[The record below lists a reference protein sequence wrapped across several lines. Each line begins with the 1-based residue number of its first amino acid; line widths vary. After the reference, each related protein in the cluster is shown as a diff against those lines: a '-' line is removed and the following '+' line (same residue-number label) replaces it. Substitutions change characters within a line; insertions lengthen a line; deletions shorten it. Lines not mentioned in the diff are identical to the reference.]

1 MKAYIISIGDE
12 LLLGHTINT
21 NVAFI
26 GSALANINIKVI
38 KSSVVGDDFEMII
51 NEFKLAFE
59 NADLIITTGGLG
71 PTHDDLTRSCVI
83 KFFNTELVL
92 DEKIL
97 EDIKQFFEERGR
109 ELNELNKQQALI
121 PKISIPIKNSKGTAP
136 GFWIEQDKKI
146 FIVLPGVPIEMK
158 EMMNNYVLP
167 KLKTLNT
174 SSIKTQRIILQTT
187 GIPESILFEKLGNLD
202 DILTGAELAFLPNQ
216 YGVKLRITVQSD
228 SENECLNKLYQIEQ
242 KIRTKVGRYIYARG
256 EELLE
261 ETIGKIL
268 TERNLTIAV
277 AESCTGGFIASR
289 ITDISGSSNYFE
301 RGVVAYS
308 NAAKVEILKVNE
320 DTLQKFGAVS
330 QEVAMQMAEGIR
342 AISGA
347 DIGISTTGILGP
359 TGATFNKPV
368 GLVYI
373 GYCDEKICYAKKF
386 LFGNDRIINKQR
398 ASQAALEIVRRNLL
412 RIPDED

>member
-1 MKAYIISIGDE
+1 MKAYLISIGDE
-12 LLLGHTINT
+12 LLIGQTINT
-21 NVAFI
+21 NAAFI
-26 GSALANINIKVI
+26 GSALADINIEVI
-38 KSSVVGDDFEMII
+38 KSTVVGDNSNLII
-51 NEFKLAFE
+51 NEFNIAFE

-71 PTHDDLTRSCVI
+71 PTHDDVTRSCVTE
-83 KFFNTELVL
+83 FFNTELVL

-97 EDIKQFFEERGR
+97 EDIKQFFEARGR
-109 ELNELNKQQALI
+109 ELTELNKQQALI
-121 PKISIPIKNSKGTAP
+121 PKISTPIRNSKGTAP
-136 GFWIEQDKKI
+136 GFWIEQNKKI

-158 EMMNNYVLP
+158 EMMSNYVIP
-167 KLKTLNT
+167 ELKIRNT
-174 SSIKTQRIILQTT
+174 SSIKTQRLILQTT
-187 GIPESILFEKLGNLD
+187 GIPESMLFDKLGNLD
-202 DILTGAELAFLPNQ
+202 DILGNAKLAFLPNQ
-216 YGVKLRITVQSD
+216 YGVKLRITAQAD
-228 SENECLNKLYQIEQ
+228 SESECSNKLFEIEQ
-242 KIRTKVGRYIYARG
+242 KIRAKVGRFIYARG

-268 TERNLTIAV
+268 TERNLRLAV

-289 ITDISGSSNYFE
+289 ITDISGSSNYFD

-308 NAAKVEILKVNE
+308 NAAKVEILKVDE

-330 QEVAMQMAEGIR
+330 QEVAMQMAEGVR

-398 ASQAALEIVRRNLL
+398 ASQAALEMLRRNLL
-412 RIPDED
+412 RITDED

>member
-242 KIRTKVGRYIYARG
+242 KIRTKVGRYIYAKG

>member
-1 MKAYIISIGDE
+1 MKAYLISIGDE
-12 LLLGHTINT
+12 LLLGQTVNT

-26 GSALANINIKVI
+26 GSALADINIEVI
-38 KSSVVGDDFEMII
+38 KSNVVGDNSISII
-51 NEFKLAFE
+51 NEFKLAYE

-71 PTHDDLTRSCVI
+71 PTHDDVTRSCVTE
-83 KFFNTELVL
+83 FFNTELVL

-97 EDIKQFFEERGR
+97 EDIKQFFESRGR
-109 ELNELNKQQALI
+109 ELTDLNRQQALI
-121 PKISIPIKNSKGTAP
+121 PKISTPIRNSKGTAP
-136 GFWIEQDKKI
+136 GFWIEKDGKI
-146 FIVLPGVPIEMK
+146 FVVLPGVPAEMR
-158 EMMNNYVLP
+158 EMMRNYVIP
-167 KLKTLNT
+167 ELKIRNT
-174 SSIKTQRIILQTT
+174 SLIKTQRLILQTT
-187 GIPESILFEKLGNLD
+187 GIAESMLFDKLGNLD
-202 DILTGAELAFLPNQ
+202 EILGNAKLAFLPNQ
-216 YGVKLRITVQSD
+216 YGVKLRITAQSE
-228 SENECLNKLYQIEQ
+228 SESECANKLFEIEQ
-242 KIRTKVGRYIYARG
+242 KIRAKVGRFIYARG

-268 TERNLTIAV
+268 TERNLRIAV
-277 AESCTGGFIASR
+277 AESCTGGFITSR

-308 NAAKVEILKVNE
+308 NAAKVEILKVSE

-330 QEVAMQMAEGIR
+330 QEVAMQMAEGVR

-359 TGATFNKPV
+359 TGATFYKSV

-398 ASQAALEIVRRNLL
+398 ASQAALEMLRRNLL

>member
-1 MKAYIISIGDE
+1 MKAYLISIGDE
-12 LLLGHTINT
+12 LLIGQTINT
-21 NVAFI
+21 NAAFI
-26 GSALANINIKVI
+26 GSALADINIEVI
-38 KSSVVGDDFEMII
+38 KSTVVGDNSNLII
-51 NEFKLAFE
+51 NEFNIAFE

-71 PTHDDLTRSCVI
+71 PTHDDVTRSCVTE
-83 KFFNTELVL
+83 FFNTELVL

-97 EDIKQFFEERGR
+97 EDIKQFFEARGR
-109 ELNELNKQQALI
+109 ELTELNKQQALI
-121 PKISIPIKNSKGTAP
+121 PKISTPIRNSKGTAP
-136 GFWIEQDKKI
+136 GFWIEQNKKI

-158 EMMNNYVLP
+158 EMMSNYIIP
-167 KLKTLNT
+167 ELKIRNT
-174 SSIKTQRIILQTT
+174 SSKKTQRLILQTT
-187 GIPESILFEKLGNLD
+187 GIPESMLFDKLGNLD
-202 DILTGAELAFLPNQ
+202 DILGNAKLAFLPNQ
-216 YGVKLRITVQSD
+216 YGVKLRITAQAD
-228 SENECLNKLYQIEQ
+228 SESECSNKLFEIEQ
-242 KIRTKVGRYIYARG
+242 KIRAKVGRFIYARG

-268 TERNLTIAV
+268 TERNLRLAV

-289 ITDISGSSNYFE
+289 ITDISGSSNYFD

-308 NAAKVEILKVNE
+308 NAAKVEILKVDE

-330 QEVAMQMAEGIR
+330 QEVAMQMAEGVR

-398 ASQAALEIVRRNLL
+398 ASQAALEMLRRNLL
-412 RIPDED
+412 RITDED

>member
-51 NEFKLAFE
+51 NEFKLAFQ